1 MRKKSLRWR
10 AGEVEVE
17 KNCCCCCGGGGG
29 VVCVCGA
36 RVEGRWCGE

>member
-10 AGEVEVE
+10 AGEAEVE

-29 VVCVCGA
+29 GVCG
-36 RVEGRWCGE
+36 REMVWGIVCE